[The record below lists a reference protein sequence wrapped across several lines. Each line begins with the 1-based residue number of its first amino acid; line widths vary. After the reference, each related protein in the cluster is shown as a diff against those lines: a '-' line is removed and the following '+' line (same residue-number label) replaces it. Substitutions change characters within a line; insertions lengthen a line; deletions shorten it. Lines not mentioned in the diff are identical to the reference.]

1 MNQRFHFDT
10 VLRFVSRSPRW
21 IGENPF
27 LGFLALLCLALLIS
41 SIVFYRYVFVARNE
55 DVGGEITQVRL
66 DQEKL
71 EQVIQAWR
79 ERTEKFDQAGT
90 IQMRDMFAKPAEV
103 LEEIET
109 EEKIEI

>member
-55 DVGGEITQVRL
+55 DVGGEITQIRL
-66 DQEKL
+66 GQEKL
-71 EQVIQAWR
+71 QQVIQTWQ
-79 ERTEKFDQAGT
+79 ERAEKFDQAGT
-90 IQMRDMFAKPAEV
+90 TQVRDIFSRPAKI
-103 LEEIET
+103 LEET
-109 EEKIEI
+109 EI